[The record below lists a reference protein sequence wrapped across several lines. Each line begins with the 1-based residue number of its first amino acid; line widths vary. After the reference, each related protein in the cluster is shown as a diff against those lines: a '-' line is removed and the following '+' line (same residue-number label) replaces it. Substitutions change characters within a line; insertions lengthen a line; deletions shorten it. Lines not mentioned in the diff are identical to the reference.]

1 VHTPGRAGERVDE
14 QQFSGVGGLVAGD
27 EIRTELGILGVAARI
42 EREVAVRREL
52 PAGGV
57 VHA

>member
-1 VHTPGRAGERVDE
+1 
-14 QQFSGVGGLVAGD
+14 VAGD